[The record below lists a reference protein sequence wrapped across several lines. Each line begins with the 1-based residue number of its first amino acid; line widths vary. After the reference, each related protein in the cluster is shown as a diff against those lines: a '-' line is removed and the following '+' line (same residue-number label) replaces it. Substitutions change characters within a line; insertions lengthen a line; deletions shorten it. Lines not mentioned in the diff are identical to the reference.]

1 MLNFKTKMF
10 FFVSLLFTFN
20 QVMAKQ
26 VDELYDVNVL
36 VASES
41 ASVRWAAFKQGMDE
55 VFVRISGDSIIMDK
69 LKRPVPKTY
78 VKQYSYEP
86 VAVSSTSV
94 PITNKAGKVLTHRIK
109 IQYNGSAMEKYLLAN
124 GFPVWGK
131 HRPEV
136 VVWLAVRD
144 GTNEYVLKD
153 ADQSLL
159 KTSADEALVRRGI
172 PGRWPLY
179 DIKDRKKL
187 SVADIRGGFKDQV
200 VDASKRYSTG
210 PALTG
215 SLIWDG
221 KKWQSSWSLLM
232 VSGNRHW
239 SMVDADYSQLI
250 NKSVDQAAD
259 ALGVV
264 FAVNNK
270 LNKQQLAKIQLDI
283 QAVNSISKYTRVEE
297 YLTNL
302 SAVETAV
309 PLKVDGQNAVF
320 EVTLRSDEE
329 DFLNLIKNSAEL
341 IKVESQKQPEMQTL
355 TDIQSPAIE
364 AGSDS
369 EKISG
374 SITSDETA
382 PEANETASLATE
394 QQNPI
399 PVYYYRLNK

>member
-1 MLNFKTKMF
+1 MF

-78 VKQYSYEP
+78 VKQYRYEP

-94 PITNKAGKVLTHRIK
+94 PVTNKAGEVLTHRIK

-232 VSGNRHW
+232 ASGNRHW

-270 LNKQQLAKIQLDI
+270 LNKQQQLAKIQLDI